1 MFGFFYF
8 WQMQN
13 DHQHKL
19 VYSSDRPFWHFLIA
33 IPLYCFMFQTACKT
47 VELFYTGRIWHA
59 VQFLVAVFFLFV
71 CAAGVTFTK
80 KVYTNSREKNVRFNF
95 VLFGIPLCKD
105 TIFNDVKY
113 VSVYK
118 NQSDR
123 DFEVNIYLTETK
135 KELISV
141 YLNEEQAFKLAT
153 SIAKGLEVD
162 FLDATEKGNFV
173 WIEKEN
179 LK

>member
-1 MFGFFYF
+1 MED
-8 WQMQN
+8 

-19 VYSSDRPFWHFLIA
+19 VYSSNRPFWHFVIA
-33 IPLYCFMFQTACKT
+33 IPLYYFMFRTTCKMI
-47 VELFYTGRIWHA
+47 ELFYTWRIWHA

-118 NQSDR
+118 NHSDR
-123 DFEVNIYLTETK
+123 DFEVNIYLTEK
-135 KELISV
+135 KKKAVSV
-141 YLNEEQAFKLAT
+141 YLEEKSAFKLAT
-153 SIAKGLEVD
+153 SIAIGLEVD
-162 FLDATEKGNFV
+162 LLDATERGNFV
-173 WIEKEN
+173 WVEKEN